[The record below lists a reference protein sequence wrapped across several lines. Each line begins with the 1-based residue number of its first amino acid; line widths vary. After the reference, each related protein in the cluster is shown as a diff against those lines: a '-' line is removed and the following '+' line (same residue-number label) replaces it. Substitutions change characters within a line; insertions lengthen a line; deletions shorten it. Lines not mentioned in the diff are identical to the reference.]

1 LETAIKS
8 IIYVALLTACSV
20 EEEAG
25 AEVQLDLDSAPAVA
39 EGAWVVLS
47 EFELLQCTDESLAS
61 ALARF
66 FIAPAHAHT
75 TGSPVLLGTPHVVPL
90 HGAPVKATLG
100 VLKPPPGDYCGLAVR
115 IAPADED
122 AVRLGGAPELT
133 GTSVRV
139 EPLGVASQARREVKV
154 GFGLLKVEA
163 ERVTITLTVD
173 GAATFETV
181 GQPPPSAL
189 PALLLDALVLRV
201 DE

>member
-1 LETAIKS
+1 MATSIKS
-8 IIYVALLTACSV
+8 ICCIALLTACAV

-25 AEVQLDLDSAPAVA
+25 AEVQLDLVSVPAMA

-47 EFELLQCTDESLAS
+47 EFELLRCTDESLAS
-61 ALARF
+61 TLARM
-66 FIAPAHAHT
+66 FIASAHAHT

-122 AVRLGGAPELT
+122 AVRLGDAPELT

-139 EPLGVASQARREVKV
+139 EPLGVASQALREVKV
-154 GFGLLKVEA
+154 GFGPLKLET
-163 ERVTITLTVD
+163 ERVTVTLTVD
-173 GAATFETV
+173 GAATFGIV

-189 PALLLDALVLRV
+189 PALLLDALVLRA